1 MSVMRQITAPTW
13 GGSITNAGRMLHKD
27 FESHLQAEE
36 QCQEPGSVFLNVVA
50 SSWQQQN
57 LQKKGLDG

>member
-1 MSVMRQITAPTW
+1 
-13 GGSITNAGRMLHKD
+13 MLHKD
-27 FESHLQAEE
+27 FELHLQAEE